1 MTGIPCL
8 LNDFSAETRLNSGIP
23 KSRVTSADMAR
34 ADGDGV
40 VDFHQRSSGRVS
52 EILSSLR
59 GGKLAW
65 SEDRRREGGRW
76 RKKGL
81 LDGIVIVRAKAG

>member
-1 MTGIPCL
+1 MTGIRCL
-8 LNDFSAETRLNSGIP
+8 LNDFPAETRLNSSIP

-34 ADGDGV
+34 VDGDGV

-65 SEDRRREGGRW
+65 SEDRRREGG
-76 RKKGL
+76 
-81 LDGIVIVRAKAG
+81 DGERRGCWMG